1 MHRTETDGDLV
12 AAVLAGDRSGFV
24 ELLDRHAARATT
36 LAQGLLG
43 SRAEAEDVAQ
53 EATLQAFLG
62 LRELRDPERFGAW
75 FCGISTNLAKMRL
88 RQTRGRLVP
97 LDGVD
102 GRLADQDALEARE
115 RLAAIHEALEG
126 LTPSEREAVLLH
138 YVGGLTT
145 PEIAHRR
152 GERVGTVRVRLHRA
166 RQRLQGVLAAFTPAT
181 RKEKQMIEV
190 DVRDVVVR
198 VAPDGNGEEPTLAM
212 PNRIVLLVE
221 KEGERLLPIWIGA
234 PEGDALG
241 LHLAGVSTPRP
252 MTIDFMARLLE
263 AMGGQVERVVVSSL
277 RDNTFYAGVHVT
289 NGAAQELDARPS
301 DGINLAVR
309 VGAPIFVEE
318 KVFETAGFAASDAE
332 ALEVELAERCAQHGE
347 EPPPGE
353 WRTLTPDLMTSW
365 HPPIGR

>member
-12 AAVLAGDRSGFV
+12 AAVLAGDRAAFV
-24 ELLDRHAARATT
+24 ELVDRHLARATA
-36 LAQGLLG
+36 LARGLLG
-43 SRAEAEDVAQ
+43 SRAEAEDIAQ
-53 EATLQAFLG
+53 EATLQAYLG
-62 LRELRDPERFGAW
+62 LRDLRDPGRFGAW
-75 FCGISTNLAKMRL
+75 FCAIATNLAKMRL

-102 GRLADQDALEARE
+102 SQVVSDDGLEARE
-115 RLAAIHEALEG
+115 RFRGLHEALAR
-126 LTPSEREAVLLH
+126 LPRAEREAVLLH

-145 PEIAHRR
+145 PEIAQRE

-166 RQRLQGVLAAFTPAT
+166 RRRLQGVLAAFTPAT
-181 RKEKQMIEV
+181 RKERQMIEV
-190 DVRDVVVR
+190 EVRDVVVR
-198 VAPDGNGEEPTLAM
+198 VAPNGDGEEPSLAM

-221 KEGERLLPIWIGA
+221 REGERLLPIWIGA